1 MPEPFDHVSPNSD
14 EFVNRQPKTF
24 EELLKTYR
32 HWLFLTKDDEEVLA
46 VILATALDQDL
57 PGDPIWIYVIGVPAS
72 KKTELVRALSEYP
85 RIYTIDYLTPNTFI
99 SGKVAKNKETGE
111 FFPIAGILRDLNGRV
126 LVIKDFTVIL
136 SLSDVARTEIYGQLR
151 AIYDG
156 YLERAV
162 GTLKKPI
169 RVEARLGIIAA
180 VTPVIDHYT
189 KAHSLLGE
197 RFLKARIK
205 SDQTDESTQKSSD
218 NLGHEM
224 KMRMDLAKATAY
236 YLNLVSKNPKNQQ
249 LTREQNDTLILLA
262 KYVSVMRARVFGR
275 YEHGRLVDLEP
286 SEPEVP
292 TRVVKNLKKVALGL
306 AVVRQHE
313 NVTDEDVKTVKRV
326 ARDCAIPLRQRLV
339 ENLARPTVTFIGT
352 SNATPASAIS
362 DQTNLPLNTV
372 ENELAK
378 MVILNIVQIE
388 TVGEENDSITLYS
401 LTESFRKLYE
411 SAKKDEEV
419 N

>member
-1 MPEPFDHVSPNSD
+1 MTEPDDVPPTSD
-14 EFVNRQPKTF
+14 EYVNRQPKTF
-24 EELLKTYR
+24 EELLRTYR
-32 HWLFLTKDDEEVLA
+32 HWLFLTKDDEEVIA
-46 VILATALDQDL
+46 VILASALDQDL

-72 KKTELVRALSEYP
+72 KKTKLVRATSKYH
-85 RIYTIDYLTPNTFI
+85 RIYTIDSLTTNTFI

-111 FFPIAGILRDLNGRV
+111 FFPVAGILQDLNGKV
-126 LVIKDFTVIL
+126 LVKDFTVIL
-136 SLSDVARTEIYGQLR
+136 SLPDVARTEIYGQLR
-151 AIYDG
+151 GIYDG

-162 GTLKKPI
+162 GTLRKPI

-197 RFLKARIK
+197 RFLKTRIT
-205 SDQTDESTQKSSD
+205 SDQNDESTQKSSE

-224 KMRMDLAKATAY
+224 KMRMDLAEATAY
-236 YLNLVSKNPKNQQ
+236 YLDLVSKKRKDQQ
-249 LTREQNDTLILLA
+249 LSKEQNQTLILLA
-262 KYVSVMRARVFGR
+262 KYVAVMRARVFGR
-275 YEHGRLVDLEP
+275 YEHGRVVDLEL

-292 TRVVKNLKKVALGL
+292 TRVVKNLKKLALGL

-313 NVTDEDVKTVKRV
+313 NLTDEDVKTVKRV

-339 ENLARPTVTFIGT
+339 EKLAMLEVTIIGK
-352 SNATPASAIS
+352 SNSTPASAIS

-378 MVILNIVQIE
+378 MVILKIVQVE
-388 TVGEENDSITLYS
+388 TVGEKDDSMTLYS
-401 LTESFRKLYE
+401 LTESFQRLYAM
-411 SAKKDEEV
+411 AKKDEDIK
-419 N
+419 